1 MSVVTL
7 ELTKKPGSGLGMA
20 LAASGMGVKIK
31 GVTAGKRCA
40 HTNSHILIAAIFS
53 CCTLRER
60 GKSEGERGTRVCV
73 RVCVS
78 VHVCLCM
85 GSCVCA

>member
-31 GVTAGKRCA
+31 GVTAG
-40 HTNSHILIAAIFS
+40 
-53 CCTLRER
+53 
-60 GKSEGERGTRVCV
+60 
-73 RVCVS
+73 
-78 VHVCLCM
+78 
-85 GSCVCA
+85 